1 MVAACSRTETK
12 LMPHVS
18 LHAKF
23 IATLDE
29 NDELK
34 EKVAELKAEIVK
46 LKQEKEDLREAWLE
60 G

>member
-1 MVAACSRTETK
+1 
-12 LMPHVS
+12 MPHVS